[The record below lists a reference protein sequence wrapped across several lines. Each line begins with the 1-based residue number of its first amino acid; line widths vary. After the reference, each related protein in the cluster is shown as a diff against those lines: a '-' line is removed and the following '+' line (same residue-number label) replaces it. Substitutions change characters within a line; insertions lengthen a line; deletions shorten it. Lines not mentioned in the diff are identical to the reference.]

1 MAKIPLARGRR
12 IMQGYHVTWLEIL
25 GRGFD
30 LLQMAGK
37 KMTAQGAVV
46 ERLD

>member
-1 MAKIPLARGRR
+1 MRG
-12 IMQGYHVTWLEIL
+12 YLVTWLEIL

-37 KMTAQGAVV
+37 KMTAQSAVI